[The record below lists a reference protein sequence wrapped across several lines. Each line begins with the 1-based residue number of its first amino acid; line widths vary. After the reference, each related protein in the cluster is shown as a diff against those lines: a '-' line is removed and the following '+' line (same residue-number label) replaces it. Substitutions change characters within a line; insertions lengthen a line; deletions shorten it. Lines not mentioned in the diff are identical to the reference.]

1 MEENIRLKVGPPKT
15 PTTPTSP
22 LPVIK
27 EPVDRKG
34 ATENNEVMAEMYAQV
49 DYSKASLPDFFFF
62 FFFFFFL
69 SSFFCLFVCFV
80 LLFSYLSLVKFILI
94 FFLEEESLLNG
105 GISSKLTLVLR

>member
-1 MEENIRLKVGPPKT
+1 MDSLQAHLNRVVEENIRLKVGPPKT

-49 DYSKASLPDFFFF
+49 DYSKASLPGFFFF
-62 FFFFFFL
+62 FFFF
-69 SSFFCLFVCFV
+69 SFKFVFVFVLFCFV
-80 LLFSYLSLVKFILI
+80 LFCFVVFIFI
-94 FFLEEESLLNG
+94 PCKVHIDFF
-105 GISSKLTLVLR
+105 